1 MEVDLGHHRH
11 YLRADPAEP
20 AAMELH
26 GPPVAAKHHRD
37 LRAALRVSYLI
48 HDNHVAARPG
58 PQAGAP
64 RERRA
69 GQQLDAV
76 AHV

>member
-1 MEVDLGHHRH
+1 
-11 YLRADPAEP
+11 
-20 AAMELH
+20 MELH

-37 LRAALRVSYLI
+37 LRAALRVRYLI
-48 HDNHVAARPG
+48 HDHNVAARPG
-58 PQAGAP
+58 PQPGAP

-76 AHV
+76 AHM